1 MEKSPVI
8 GGESRSQMK
17 RKQFMDE
24 YADVDMGEEEERKG
38 RHEIIPS
45 VFANSRNFHDKSML
59 SYNQAVKNNQTTA
72 GLP

>member
-1 MEKSPVI
+1 
-8 GGESRSQMK
+8 
-17 RKQFMDE
+17 MDE

-59 SYNQAVKNNQTTA
+59 SYNQAIKNNQTTA